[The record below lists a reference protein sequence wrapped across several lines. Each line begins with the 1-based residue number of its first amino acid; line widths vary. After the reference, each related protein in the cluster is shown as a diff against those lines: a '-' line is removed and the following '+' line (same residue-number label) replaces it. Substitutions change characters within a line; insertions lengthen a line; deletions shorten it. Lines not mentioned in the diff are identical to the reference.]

1 MERSSGMPH
10 GGSADSVGLSALLIP
25 LSAVV
30 WHWKVGT
37 SSKAKV
43 TVCRTQDV
51 TKAEAT
57 APTAQAV
64 PIHVGIA
71 SFAGMLLAGLIIFM
85 IGMAVGVGMLLF
97 VDYLERSIGSTLAS
111 VAIRFMAYLTM
122 VIDLLLFVFYVASA
136 VYLRLRAPSVKTD

>member
-1 MERSSGMPH
+1 
-10 GGSADSVGLSALLIP
+10 
-25 LSAVV
+25 
-30 WHWKVGT
+30 
-37 SSKAKV
+37 
-43 TVCRTQDV
+43 
-51 TKAEAT
+51 
-57 APTAQAV
+57 
-64 PIHVGIA
+64 
-71 SFAGMLLAGLIIFM
+71 MLLAGLIIFM